1 METLTLKVEVRTK
14 AELEREAADQ
24 GVNRSAYVRGL
35 IEARHEVDDLREQV
49 REQETTINRL
59 DNQLKAA
66 NSRIDDANDAIAYVD
81 DERRYRRAGLL
92 TRFKWW
98 VSGMPDDASVG
109 ADTGDSEDGPDG

>member
-1 METLTLKVEVRTK
+1 METLTLKVDVRTK

-24 GVNRSAYVRGL
+24 GVNRSAYVREL
-35 IEARHEVDDLREQV
+35 IEARHDADDLRDQV

-66 NSRIDDANDAIAYVD
+66 NTRIDDANDAIAYVD
-81 DERRYRRAGLL
+81 DERRYRRASVL

-98 VSGMPDDASVG
+98 V
-109 ADTGDSEDGPDG
+109 TGVPGDGEGGPEG